1 MTGPL
6 ILIVLGI
13 LLLLNN
19 LYPEIYRFS
28 RVWPVILIVIGVG
41 KVLES
46 IARRGGGNTP
56 PGKESE

>member
-6 ILIVLGI
+6 ILIVLGV

-19 LYPEIYRFS
+19 LYPSQYPIG
-28 RVWPVILIVIGVG
+28 RVWPVILVVIGIA

-46 IARRGGGNTP
+46 IATRRGGKPGS
-56 PGKESE
+56 GKESQ